1 MENLKRPMV
10 ICGLLASLSAPLTV
24 AAGEMVYQPIN
35 PSFGGNPLNG
45 SVLLNSANAQNKH
58 TAPSSGSAYSGY
70 KTPSALETFNLR
82 LQSMILDRLA
92 TSITGSVF
100 DSNGNLIPGTVE
112 TSNFSINI
120 VDLGNGMLKIT
131 TVDKTT
137 GASTSFEVN
146 NTP

>member
-1 MENLKRPMV
+1 MKTTKR
-10 ICGLLASLSAPLTV
+10 LLALCGTV
-24 AAGEMVYQPIN
+24 ACLCVSHLAWAGELVYQPIN

-45 SVLLNSANAQNKH
+45 SVLLNSANAQNSH
-58 TAPSSGSAYSGY
+58 TAPSNSSYGGY
-70 KTPSALETFNLR
+70 KTPSALETFNQR

-112 TSNFSINI
+112 TSNFSIKI

-131 TVDKTT
+131 TTDKTT
-137 GASTSFEVN
+137 GASTSFEIN